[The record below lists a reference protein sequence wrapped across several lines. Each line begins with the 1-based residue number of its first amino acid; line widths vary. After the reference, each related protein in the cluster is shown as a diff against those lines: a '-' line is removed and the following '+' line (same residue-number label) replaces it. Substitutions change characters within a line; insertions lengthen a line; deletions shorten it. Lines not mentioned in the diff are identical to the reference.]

1 MVAVRIVT
9 DSTADLSEEHVKD
22 CGLTVIPLNVH
33 FGDETYKDGVD
44 LTPEQFMV
52 KLKSTPAIPRTSQP
66 SAGEFLEVY
75 RRLAADGDEVVSIHI
90 SGRLSGTIASADA
103 ARGMAEGSVTVVD
116 SLSASQ
122 GLAMCAMVAGRAAQA
137 GRSKDDILALV
148 QRLIPETYIIF
159 SVDTLEYLQKNGR
172 IGRAQALLG
181 SLLNVKPILILDK
194 DGVVA
199 PYDKV
204 RGKSRVIPRLVSA
217 VKERIPAGTK
227 VRIAAIHAQAE
238 DAAQALLEETGKHYQ
253 VQEKWVAPI
262 GPVIGCHT
270 GPGAIG
276 VIIQRVADGE

>member
-66 SAGEFLEVY
+66 SAGEFLEIY

-217 VKERIPAGTK
+217 VKERIPAGSK